1 MRAELRP
8 SPSPES
14 ATQATPDSASEFI
27 PRAIVQAI
35 LDSATG

>member
-8 SPSPES
+8 SPGPES
-14 ATQATPDSASEFI
+14 ATQVTPDSASEFI
-27 PRAIVQAI
+27 SRTTVQAI